1 MASFTCE
8 QITQA
13 VANYNNEPTLKNDG
27 ALLGA
32 VAAIQNLPSSLG
44 RFLAEVC
51 LVADWGSIPL
61 NGFPFRD
68 RVAMAEEIYKCWE
81 DVLQPLQG
89 ITAADW
95 GSDASKNLLEALFQT
110 NLPHPNPQSN
120 RQLVFVS
127 KYLHWCINPEFAILD
142 GNSQV
147 ALGKSSW
154 KENANV
160 KELWAYYSEWMDEVR
175 EQVTVHQSCL
185 EGIRND
191 DRSIVRTLDK
201 ALYILGQKVKSDAEK
216 EPKRI
221 RAKSENAHGQFVVRN
236 TGKLSTDR
244 SQSIYQLVCL
254 KCGHNY
260 GAQRADVHGQ
270 KCPNC
275 QNGKPGL
282 AL

>member
-1 MASFTCE
+1 MRAITCD

-13 VANYNNEPTLKNDG
+13 VSEYNNDQTLKDD
-27 ALLGA
+27 AARDA
-32 VAAIQNLPSSLG
+32 VAALQALPPSLG

-68 RVAMAEEIYKCWE
+68 RVAMAEEIRKCWE
-81 DVLQPLQG
+81 DVLQPLQS
-89 ITAADW
+89 ITAGDW
-95 GSDASKNLLEALFQT
+95 RSDGSKNLLEALFQT
-110 NLPHPNPQSN
+110 NLPHPNPQSK

-127 KYLHWCINPEFAILD
+127 KYLHWCVNPEFAILD
-142 GNSQV
+142 GNSQK

-160 KELWAYYSEWMDEVR
+160 KELWAYYSEWMHEIR

-191 DRSIVRTLDK
+191 DPSIVRTLDK
-201 ALYILGQKVKSDAEK
+201 ALYILGQEDESEAEK
-216 EPKRI
+216 ETKRV
-221 RAKSENAHGQFVVRN
+221 RAKTENAHGQFVVRN
-236 TGKLSTDR
+236 TGKLSNDR
-244 SQSIYQLVCL
+244 SQNIYQLVCL

-260 GAQRADVHGQ
+260 GTQRGDVHSQ

-282 AL
+282 AF